1 MDLKAGR
8 VQIDYPCLWLYK
20 VIGSDRDALSDAL
33 AEVIGSKMCHISVS
47 NTSSSGKYVSFNV
60 EVFVESEEKRNEI
73 YMDLNAHPRIKIVL

>member
-1 MDLKAGR
+1 
-8 VQIDYPCLWLYK
+8 
-20 VIGSDRDALSDAL
+20 
-33 AEVIGSKMCHISVS
+33 MCHISVS